1 MRQGR
6 PLSVLLYIIAAEI
19 PANFIIVDKRI
30 KGIQIENQEIK
41 IVDFA
46 DDITIFL
53 RDIDCLNKMQS
64 FLKG

>member
-1 MRQGR
+1 MRQGC

-46 DDITIFL
+46 DDITIIL